1 MRILLVED
9 NVDLADAIVRRM
21 RRSGH
26 AVDWQHDGVGAAS
39 VLRYQSFDLVVLDI
53 GLPRLDGLSLLG
65 DLRERGDA
73 TPVLMLTAR
82 DGIEDRVNA
91 LDVGADDYLA
101 KPFDFREFEARCR
114 VLLRRSR
121 GQATAAVQVGGLVFD
136 SAAHTVQVDGV
147 ALELPNREFRLL
159 EILLGRLDQVV
170 SKDEIAKGLFGFD
183 DEAGPN
189 AIELYIGRLRK
200 KLGDAAPLRITT
212 VRGVGYKA
220 ETATP

>member
-200 KLGDAAPLRITT
+200 KLGDAAPLRIIT

>member
-26 AVDWQHDGVGAAS
+26 AVDWQHDGMGAAS
-39 VLRYQSFDLVVLDI
+39 VLRYQGFDLVVLDI

-82 DGIEDRVNA
+82 DGIEDRVHA

-121 GQATAAVQVGGLVFD
+121 GQATAAVQVGALVFD
-136 SAAHTVQVDGV
+136 SAAHTVQIDGSPI
-147 ALELPNREFRLL
+147 ELPNREFRLL
-159 EILLGRLDQVV
+159 EILLGRLEQVV

-189 AIELYIGRLRK
+189 AIELYIGRLRR
-200 KLGDAAPLRITT
+200 KLGEAPLRIVT
-212 VRGVGYKA
+212 VRGAGYKA
-220 ETATP
+220 ERAAE